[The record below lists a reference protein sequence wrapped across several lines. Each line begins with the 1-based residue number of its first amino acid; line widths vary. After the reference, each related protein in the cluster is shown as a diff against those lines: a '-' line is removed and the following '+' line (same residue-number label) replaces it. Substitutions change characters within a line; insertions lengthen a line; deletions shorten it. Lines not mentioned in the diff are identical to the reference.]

1 GKNRRR
7 MRLRAT
13 VRQYWSL
20 FSGYLRPQRGRV
32 LVLGLLLF
40 GSTGLQLLNPQVVR
54 YFIDTATRAGAAD
67 LLVGAAALF
76 LGIAVLQ
83 EVAAVLAT
91 YVGENVAWTATNSLR
106 RDLAAHCLRLDMSYH
121 NAHTPGELI
130 ERIDGD
136 VSTLANF
143 FSLFALRVVG
153 NGLLVVG
160 ILVFLLLEDWRISL
174 ALGLLAMVGIVV
186 LNRLREL
193 ATPHWVRGRQASA
206 NLAGFLEE
214 RLAGTEDIRA
224 NGATPYKMNMLFR
237 LMRDLMQRYRRARV
251 IGHLG
256 SVLGHFISEMGLAI
270 GLGLGAYLYLEGSM
284 SIGTVYMVSFYAGML
299 ALPLRRITDELED
312 LHKAGATILRVEE
325 LRQTPIAVMDGRGV
339 PLPQAALGVEF
350 DRVSFGYAV
359 GVPVLR
365 DLSFSLGP
373 GKVLGLLGRTG
384 SGKTTVTRLLLR
396 IYDPDEGAVRL
407 GGADLRDLKLGQVR
421 SRVGMVTQEVQL
433 FHASVRDNLTF
444 MNANVPDERL
454 LAAIKQLGLT
464 EWYERLP
471 EGLDTKLAPS
481 GGLSAGE
488 AQLLAFT
495 RVFLKDPSLVILDEA
510 SSRLDPATE
519 RLIERAVGRLLEGRT
534 AIIVAH
540 RLGTVQR
547 ADEIMILE
555 QGCILEHGRREQLAL
570 DTGSRFSELL
580 RTGMEEALA

>member
-1 GKNRRR
+1 
-7 MRLRAT
+7 
-13 VRQYWSL
+13 
-20 FSGYLRPQRGRV
+20 
-32 LVLGLLLF
+32 
-40 GSTGLQLLNPQVVR
+40 
-54 YFIDTATRAGAAD
+54 
-67 LLVGAAALF
+67 LVGAAALF

-224 NGATPYKMNMLFR
+224 NGATAYKMGMLFR

-312 LHKAGATILRVEE
+312 LQKAGATIIRVEE
-325 LRQTPIAVMDGRGV
+325 LRQTPIAVVSGPGV
-339 PLPQAALGVEF
+339 PLPHAALGVEF
-350 DRVSFGYAV
+350 DRVSFGYAA

-365 DLSFSLGP
+365 GLSFSLGP

-384 SGKTTVTRLLLR
+384 SGKTTITRLLLR
-396 IYDPDEGAVRL
+396 IYDPDEGADRM
-407 GGADLRDLKLGQVR
+407 GGADLRDLTLGQVR
-421 SRVGMVTQEVQL
+421 SHVGMVTQEVQL

-444 MNANVPDERL
+444 MNADVPDERL
-454 LAAIKQLGLT
+454 LAAIRQLGLT

-555 QGCILEHGRREQLAL
+555 QGRILEHGPREQLAL

>member
-1 GKNRRR
+1 
-7 MRLRAT
+7 
-13 VRQYWSL
+13 
-20 FSGYLRPQRGRV
+20 
-32 LVLGLLLF
+32 
-40 GSTGLQLLNPQVVR
+40 
-54 YFIDTATRAGAAD
+54 
-67 LLVGAAALF
+67 
-76 LGIAVLQ
+76 
-83 EVAAVLAT
+83 
-91 YVGENVAWTATNSLR
+91 
-106 RDLAAHCLRLDMSYH
+106 
-121 NAHTPGELI
+121 
-130 ERIDGD
+130 
-136 VSTLANF
+136 
-143 FSLFALRVVG
+143 
-153 NGLLVVG
+153 
-160 ILVFLLLEDWRISL
+160 
-174 ALGLLAMVGIVV
+174 
-186 LNRLREL
+186 
-193 ATPHWVRGRQASA
+193 
-206 NLAGFLEE
+206 
-214 RLAGTEDIRA
+214 
-224 NGATPYKMNMLFR
+224 
-237 LMRDLMQRYRRARV
+237 
-251 IGHLG
+251 
-256 SVLGHFISEMGLAI
+256 VLGHFLSEMGLAI
-270 GLGLGAYLYLEGSM
+270 GLGLGAYLYLQGSM

-312 LHKAGATILRVEE
+312 LQKAGATIIRVEE
-325 LRQTPIAVMDGRGV
+325 LRQTPIAVVDGPGV
-339 PLPQAALGVEF
+339 PLPHGALGVEF
-350 DRVSFGYAV
+350 ERVSFGYAA

-365 DLSFSLGP
+365 DLSFSLGA

-384 SGKTTVTRLLLR
+384 SGKTTITRLLLR
-396 IYDPDEGAVRL
+396 IYDPNEGVVRL
-407 GGADLRDLKLGQVR
+407 GGADLRDLTLSQVR

-444 MNANVPDERL
+444 MNGDISDERL
-454 LAAIKQLGLT
+454 LAAIRALGLM

-555 QGCILEHGRREQLAL
+555 QGRILEHGPREELVL

>member
-1 GKNRRR
+1 
-7 MRLRAT
+7 MRIRAT

-32 LVLGLLLF
+32 LLLGLLLF
-40 GSTGLQLLNPQVVR
+40 GSTGLQLVNPQVVR
-54 YFIDTATRAGAAD
+54 FFIDTATGAGTTD
-67 LLVGAAALF
+67 LLVGAAIIF
-76 LGIAVLQ
+76 LGIAALQ

-153 NGLLVVG
+153 NGLLIIG
-160 ILVFLLLEDWRISL
+160 ILVFLLLEDWRFSL
-174 ALGLLAMVGIVV
+174 ALGLLAVIGIVV
-186 LNRLREL
+186 LNRLREI
-193 ATPHWVRGRQASA
+193 ATPHWIRGRQASA
-206 NLAGFLEE
+206 NLAGFIEE
-214 RLAGTEDIRA
+214 RLAGTEDIKA
-224 NGATPYKMNMLFR
+224 NGATAYKMSMLFK
-237 LMRDLMQRYRRARV
+237 LMRELMQRYRSARV
-251 IGHLG
+251 TGHLG
-256 SVLGHFISEMGLAI
+256 GVLGHFLSEMGLAI
-270 GLGLGAYLYLEGSM
+270 GLALGAYLYLQGSM
-284 SIGTVYMVSFYAGML
+284 SIGSVYLVSFYAGML
-299 ALPLRRITDELED
+299 AVPLRGITDELED
-312 LHKAGATILRVEE
+312 LQKAGATIIRVEE
-325 LRQTPIAVMDGRGV
+325 LRQTPITIVDGPGM
-339 PLPQAALGVEF
+339 PLSHGALDVEF
-350 DRVSFGYAV
+350 DGVSFAYAV
-359 GVPVLR
+359 DVPVLR
-365 DLSFSLGP
+365 DLSFRLEP

-384 SGKTTVTRLLLR
+384 SGKTTITRLLLR
-396 IYDPDEGAVRL
+396 IYDPNQGAVVL
-407 GGADLRDLKLGQVR
+407 GGVNLRDLTLNQVR
-421 SRVGMVTQEVQL
+421 AHVGMVTQDVQL

-444 MNANVPDERL
+444 MNGSISDERL
-454 LAAIKQLGLT
+454 LAAIRALGLT

-471 EGLDTKLAPS
+471 DGLDTKLAPS

-519 RLIERAVGRLLEGRT
+519 RLIERAVSRLLEGRT

-555 QGCILEHGRREQLAL
+555 QGRIVEHGPREQLVL
-570 DTGSRFSELL
+570 DTDSRFSQLL

>member
-1 GKNRRR
+1 
-7 MRLRAT
+7 MRIRAT
-13 VRQYWSL
+13 LGQYWSL

-32 LVLGLLLF
+32 LLLGLLLF
-40 GSTGLQLLNPQVVR
+40 GSTGLQLVNPQVVR
-54 YFIDTATRAGAAD
+54 YFIDTATGAGATD
-67 LLVGAAALF
+67 LLLGAAVLF
-76 LGIAVLQ
+76 LGIAALQ

-106 RDLAAHCLRLDMSYH
+106 RDLAAHCLGLDMSYH

-174 ALGLLAMVGIVV
+174 ALALLAVVGIVV

-206 NLAGFLEE
+206 DLAGFLEE

-224 NGATPYKMNMLFR
+224 NGATAYKMGMLFQ
-237 LMRDLMQRYRRARV
+237 LMRELMQRYRRARV

-256 SVLGHFISEMGLAI
+256 SVLGHFLSEMGLAI
-270 GLGLGAYLYLEGSM
+270 GLGLGAYLYLQGSM

-312 LHKAGATILRVEE
+312 LQKAGATIIRVEE
-325 LRQTPIAVMDGRGV
+325 LRQTPIAVVDGPGV
-339 PLPQAALGVEF
+339 PLPHGALGVEF
-350 DRVSFGYAV
+350 ERVSFGYAA

-365 DLSFSLGP
+365 DLSFSLGA

-384 SGKTTVTRLLLR
+384 SGKTTITRLLLR
-396 IYDPDEGAVRL
+396 IYDPNEGVVRL
-407 GGADLRDLKLGQVR
+407 GGADLRDLTLSQVR

-444 MNANVPDERL
+444 MNGDISDERL
-454 LAAIKQLGLT
+454 LAAIRALGLM

-555 QGCILEHGRREQLAL
+555 QGRILEHGPREELVL

>member
-1 GKNRRR
+1 
-7 MRLRAT
+7 MRIRAT
-13 VRQYWSL
+13 LRQYWSL
-20 FSGYLRPQRGRV
+20 FSSYLRPQRGRV

-40 GSTGLQLLNPQVVR
+40 GSTGLQLANPQVVR
-54 YFIDTATRAGAAD
+54 YFIDTATGTGATDLLLGAA
-67 LLVGAAALF
+67 VLF

-106 RDLAAHCLRLDMSYH
+106 RDLAAHSLRLDMSYH

-153 NGLLVVG
+153 NGLLVIG
-160 ILVFLLLEDWRISL
+160 ILVFVLFEDWRISL
-174 ALGLLAMVGIVV
+174 GLALLTLFGIFA
-186 LNRLREL
+186 LNRLREI
-193 ATPHWVRGRQASA
+193 ATPHWVKGRQASA
-206 NLAGFLEE
+206 NLAGYLEE

-224 NGATPYKMNMLFR
+224 NGATAYKMRRLFG
-237 LMRDLMQRYRRARV
+237 LMRDLMQRYRDARV
-251 IGHLG
+251 RGHLG
-256 SVLGHFISEMGLAI
+256 SVLGHFLAEIGLAI
-270 GLGLGAYLYLEGSM
+270 GLGLGAYLYLEGTM

-299 ALPLRRITDELED
+299 ALPLRRIAQELED
-312 LHKAGATILRVEE
+312 LQKAGATILRVEE
-325 LRQTPIAVMDGRGV
+325 LRQTPITIVDGPGV
-339 PLPQAALGVEF
+339 PLPHGALSVEF
-350 DRVSFGYAV
+350 EGVSFAYAP

-365 DLSFSLGP
+365 DLSIRLEP

-384 SGKTTVTRLLLR
+384 SGKTTITRLLLR
-396 IYDPDEGAVRL
+396 TYDPDRGVVRL
-407 GGADLRDLKLGQVR
+407 GGACLRDLTLSQVR
-421 SRVGMVTQEVQL
+421 ARVGMVTQEVQL

-444 MNANVPDERL
+444 MNSAIPDERL
-454 LAAIKQLGLT
+454 LAAIRELGLV

-471 EGLDTKLAPS
+471 EGLDTRLAPH

-519 RLIERAVGRLLEGRT
+519 RLIERAVDRLLEGRT

-555 QGCILEHGRREQLAL
+555 QGRIVEHGPRERLVL

>member
-1 GKNRRR
+1 

-32 LVLGLLLF
+32 LLLGLLLF

-54 YFIDTATRAGAAD
+54 YFIDTATRAGASD
-67 LLVGAAALF
+67 LLLGAAALF

-174 ALGLLAMVGIVV
+174 ALGLLAVLGIVA

-224 NGATPYKMNMLFR
+224 NGATAYKMGMLFR

-256 SVLGHFISEMGLAI
+256 SVLGHFLSEMGLAI

-312 LHKAGATILRVEE
+312 LQKAGATIIRVEE
-325 LRQTPIAVMDGRGV
+325 LRQTPIAVVSGPGV
-339 PLPQAALGVEF
+339 PLPHAALGVEF
-350 DRVSFGYAV
+350 DRVSFGYAA

-384 SGKTTVTRLLLR
+384 SGKTTITRLLLR

-407 GGADLRDLKLGQVR
+407 GDADLRDLKLSQVR

-444 MNANVPDERL
+444 MNADVPDERL
-454 LAAIKQLGLT
+454 LAAIRQLGLT

-555 QGCILEHGRREQLAL
+555 QGRILEHGPREQLAL

>member
-1 GKNRRR
+1 

-32 LVLGLLLF
+32 LMLGLLLF

-54 YFIDTATRAGAAD
+54 YFIDTATRAGATD
-67 LLVGAAALF
+67 LLVGAATLF

-174 ALGLLAMVGIVV
+174 ALGLLAVVGIVV

-224 NGATPYKMNMLFR
+224 NGATAYKMGMLFR

-312 LHKAGATILRVEE
+312 LQKAGATIIRVEE
-325 LRQTPIAVMDGRGV
+325 LRQTPIVVVDGPGV

-350 DRVSFGYAV
+350 DRVSFGYAE

-454 LAAIKQLGLT
+454 LAAIRQLGLT

-555 QGCILEHGRREQLAL
+555 QGRILEHGPREQLVL